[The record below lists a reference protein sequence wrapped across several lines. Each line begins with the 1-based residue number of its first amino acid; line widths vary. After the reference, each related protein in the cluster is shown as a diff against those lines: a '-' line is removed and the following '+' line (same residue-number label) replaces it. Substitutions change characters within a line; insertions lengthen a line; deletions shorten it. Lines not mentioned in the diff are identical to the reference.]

1 MRHLAQSMSRPRP
14 AHTAAA
20 PLLSNGNPRGRR
32 GFLKTGAATAAGLMI
47 GCDRKSSPSPPVVV
61 SPALPAVP
69 ADPVPPP
76 LPPPDAPPP
85 PVKLW
90 NLSELAP
97 PPDWSRLDAWQETI
111 TAADFRHLLENVL
124 TDGNAHWSTVEQRED
139 RAIIRRS
146 TAREGAERFELRF
159 AGKPASAVLALPPA
173 APSPAFPPPAAR
185 YWRKA
190 SEMGPVTSQDRPLE
204 GVRIALDAGHIG
216 GQWAKMEGRW
226 YQIGES
232 LPVMEG
238 EMTLRTARLLRP
250 LLEALGA
257 EVSMV
262 RYTTAPLTTQQPD
275 TLHAEALKSLTAAKG
290 AGNAFTDIQI
300 RREAERLFYRT
311 SEIRARG
318 QRVNEVL
325 RPDLLVCL
333 HFNAESWGSDDGK
346 PVFSKANHLH
356 VLAHGCL
363 SAAEFSLDDQR
374 LDGLLRIVQGIPH
387 EEIRLCDAVARH
399 LATATGLRPFTYSG
413 KSACRVNNNPYLWA
427 RNLLANRV
435 YHCPVVFTEPYV
447 MNHQEVFDRIQCG
460 DYDGE
465 KVVAGKLR
473 RSIYR
478 EYAQAVADGLAEA
491 VAAGRG

>member
-1 MRHLAQSMSRPRP
+1 MNHPRS
-14 AHTAAA
+14 AHNAAV
-20 PLLSNGNPRGRR
+20 PPLSNGNPANRR
-32 GFLKTGAATAAGLMI
+32 RFLKTGAAAAAGLI
-47 GCDRKSSPSPPVVV
+47 AGCDGKPPA
-61 SPALPAVP
+61 P
-69 ADPVPPP
+69 PVPPTAVRP
-76 LPPPDAPPP
+76 SLPPAPSLTVTPESPPP
-85 PVKLW
+85 NPSLPPGKLW

-97 PPDWSRLDAWQETI
+97 PPDWSRLEPWQETI
-111 TAADFRHLLENVL
+111 TAADFRYLLEKVL
-124 TDGNAHWSTVEQRED
+124 TDGNAFWSTVEQRED
-139 RAIIRRS
+139 RAIIRTS
-146 TAREGAERFELRF
+146 TAREGADRFELRF
-159 AGKPASAVLALPPA
+159 ASQSAGVLAMPAGPPA
-173 APSPAFPPPAAR
+173 PLMTPAAR

-190 SEMGPVTSQDRPLE
+190 SEVGPVATPERPLE

-250 LLEALGA
+250 ILEGLGA
-257 EVSMV
+257 TVSMV
-262 RYTTAPLTTQQPD
+262 RYSNAPLTTQQPD
-275 TLHAEALKSLTAAKG
+275 TLHAEALESLTVANG
-290 AGNAFTDIQI
+290 VSSTFTEPQI

-318 QRVNEVL
+318 HRVNEVL
-325 RPDLLVCL
+325 RPDMVICL
-333 HFNAESWGSDDGK
+333 HFNAEGWGSDSGK

-363 SAAEFSLDDQR
+363 SAAEFTLDDQR
-374 LDGLLRIVQGIPH
+374 LDGLLRMVQGIPA

-399 LATATGLRPFTYSG
+399 LAHATGLRPFTYSG
-413 KSACRVNNNPYLWA
+413 GSARQVNHNPYLWA

-447 MNHQEVFDRIQCG
+447 MNHQEVFDRIQAG

-465 KVVAGKLR
+465 KLIAGQLR

-478 EYAQAVADGLAEA
+478 EYAQGVADGLAEG

>member
-1 MRHLAQSMSRPRP
+1 MNRPRP
-14 AHTAAA
+14 AHTPASQV
-20 PLLSNGNPRGRR
+20 LSNGNPGTRR
-32 GFLKTGAATAAGLMI
+32 RFFKTGTAAAAGLI
-47 GCDRKSSPSPPVVV
+47 AGCERKPSAPLPDPAVIAGPAEPVVTPP
-61 SPALPAVP
+61 PAPTLGDQVP
-69 ADPVPPP
+69 ATPPME
-76 LPPPDAPPP
+76 
-85 PVKLW
+85 KQW

-97 PPDWSRLDAWQETI
+97 PPDWSRLEPWQETI
-111 TAADFRHLLENVL
+111 TATDFRYLLENVL
-124 TDGNAHWSTVEQRED
+124 TDGNAFWSTIEQRED
-139 RAIIRRS
+139 RAIIRTS
-146 TAREGAERFELRF
+146 TAREDAPRFELRF
-159 AGKPASAVLALPPA
+159 ARE
-173 APSPAFPPPAAR
+173 PSPAVVAMPAFPVPKPAAR

-190 SEMGPVTSQDRPLE
+190 SEMGPATLSGRPLE

-250 LLEALGA
+250 MLEELGA

-262 RYTTAPLTTQQPD
+262 RYANAPLSVKQPD
-275 TLHAEALKSLTAAKG
+275 ALRVEALESLTAAHG
-290 AGNAFTDIQI
+290 ASSTFTDNQI

-311 SEIRARG
+311 SEIRTRG
-318 QRVNEVL
+318 HRVNELL

-333 HFNAESWGSDDGK
+333 HFNAESWGNDSGK

-356 VLAHGCL
+356 VIAHGCL

-374 LDGLLRIVQGIPH
+374 LDSLLRLVQRIPD
-387 EEIRLCDAVARH
+387 EEIRLCDAVARR
-399 LATATGLRPFTYSG
+399 LAPATGLRPFTYGS
-413 KSACRVNNNPYLWA
+413 KSARQVNNNPYLWA
-427 RNLLANRV
+427 RNLLANRA

-447 MNHQEVFDRIQCG
+447 MNNQEVFDRIQAG

-465 KVVAGKLR
+465 KLIAGQMR

-478 EYAQAVADGLAEA
+478 EYAQAVADGLAEGVGQA
-491 VAAGRG
+491 RR

>member
-1 MRHLAQSMSRPRP
+1 MNRPLS
-14 AHTAAA
+14 AHTAARR
-20 PLLSNGNPRGRR
+20 LLSNGNPGNRR
-32 GFLKTGAATAAGLMI
+32 QFLKCGTAAAAGLMA
-47 GCDRKSSPSPPVVV
+47 GCDRKPAV
-61 SPALPAVP
+61 SPVATKPPAP
-69 ADPVPPP
+69 SA
-76 LPPPDAPPP
+76 LPPPAGPVEPIPPGPAPG
-85 PVKLW
+85 KLW

-97 PPDWSRLDAWQETI
+97 PPDWSRLEAWQETI
-111 TAADFRHLLENVL
+111 TAADFRYLLEKVL
-124 TDGNAHWSTVEQRED
+124 TDGNAFWSTVEQRED
-139 RAIIRRS
+139 RALIRTS

-159 AGKPASAVLALPPA
+159 ASELSAAVMALP
-173 APSPAFPPPAAR
+173 APPRPQPAR

-190 SEMGPVTSQDRPLE
+190 SEMGPVVSLERPLE

-226 YQIGES
+226 YQMGET

-262 RYTTAPLTTQQPD
+262 RYANAPLTTQQPD
-275 TLHAEALKSLTAAKG
+275 ALQAEALESLTAAKG
-290 AGNAFTDIQI
+290 AGNSFTEAQI

-318 QRVNEVL
+318 KRVNEVL
-325 RPDLLVCL
+325 CPDLLVCL
-333 HFNAESWGSDDGK
+333 HFNAESWGSDNGK
-346 PVFSKANHLH
+346 PIFSKSNHLH

-374 LDGLLRIVQGIPH
+374 LDSLLRLVQGIPH

-399 LATATGLRPFTYSG
+399 LATATGLRPFSYSG
-413 KSACRVNNNPYLWA
+413 PSARQVNANPWLWA

-435 YHCPVVFTEPYV
+435 YHCPVIFTEPYV
-447 MNHQEVFDRIQCG
+447 MNHQEIFDRIQAG
-460 DYDGE
+460 DYEGD
-465 KVVAGKLR
+465 KMVAGKQR
-473 RSIYR
+473 PSIYR
-478 EYAQAVADGLAEA
+478 EYAKAVADGLAEA
-491 VAAGRG
+491 MAAGRV